1 MGFNHANIT
10 TKPKRLTLCLILFLS
25 TLALVACNRHPVFA
39 GPAFLSVRPA
49 DVLTVAQP
57 SKDLTIQNPTRSTI
71 AWRLTL
77 VHDSNNPQAGEWFT
91 ISQTQGEVS
100 GSGATTLTL
109 NLTSG
114 LPTGL
119 YTSTVTISYQDKQE
133 RFIVLGQIPGS
144 ATGTASLT
152 GQVTTDNAL
161 IPVLNA
167 RQAPAQL
174 ARTQPIAAHY
184 VPNQVLVKY
193 KEAEPSAHQAPT
205 NQTPTLSA
213 QQLETYQSLLQTLS
227 VDYQLRLLEPALPGQ
242 TALFETVQSET
253 NQDVEAV
260 AAALSRDP
268 RVEYATPNYYL
279 EALEL
284 PNDTNIS
291 EQWALS
297 VAGLPVG
304 WQVETGSSNPVTVA
318 VLDTGFDLNHEDLT
332 GRFWPGYDFC
342 GKTQGA
348 TETPS
353 ITCSS
358 FDADPGFGN
367 TINNHGTHVAGIL
380 AATGNNGKGVVGAAY
395 GSNVKLL
402 PVKIFD
408 DSGNAATIDTFAKGI
423 RWAVGLEVS
432 GVPLNEH
439 PARIINLSLGG
450 IFLNKDGSVNQGSL
464 RFIQD
469 AVDAASSAGAL
480 VIAATGNDNGANY
493 VRTPAAADHVLG
505 VGSVDTA
512 LERSNFSNYS
522 AVKKFGPGGVDLMA
536 PGNDILSTIPQN
548 NSGLIYGLLSG
559 TSMSTPVISGIAAL
573 VLSHEPEL
581 SPEALEQRLLAATYF
596 DTSYMTENEYGKG
609 VLRADLVFGLPGP
622 GSNVAVAV
630 GSTGM
635 SALATTKLDVYGGS
649 SPFTLNNLAG
659 GSYRLVTL
667 ANGTG
672 GQLSGLETLDVQD
685 AEQKTAN
692 VVIKKLQ

>member
-1 MGFNHANIT
+1 
-10 TKPKRLTLCLILFLS
+10 
-25 TLALVACNRHPVFA
+25 
-39 GPAFLSVRPA
+39 
-49 DVLTVAQP
+49 
-57 SKDLTIQNPTRSTI
+57 
-71 AWRLTL
+71 
-77 VHDSNNPQAGEWFT
+77 
-91 ISQTQGEVS
+91 
-100 GSGATTLTL
+100 
-109 NLTSG
+109 
-114 LPTGL
+114 
-119 YTSTVTISYQDKQE
+119 
-133 RFIVLGQIPGS
+133 
-144 ATGTASLT
+144 
-152 GQVTTDNAL
+152 
-161 IPVLNA
+161 
-167 RQAPAQL
+167 
-174 ARTQPIAAHY
+174 
-184 VPNQVLVKY
+184 
-193 KEAEPSAHQAPT
+193 
-205 NQTPTLSA
+205 
-213 QQLETYQSLLQTLS
+213 
-227 VDYQLRLLEPALPGQ
+227 
-242 TALFETVQSET
+242 LFETVQSEANQNRAT
-253 NQDVEAV
+253 QDVEAV

-318 VLDTGFDLNHEDLT
+318 VLDTGFDLSHEDLA

-342 GKTQGA
+342 GKTQEA

-358 FDADPGFGN
+358 FDTDPGFGN

-380 AATGNNGKGVVGAAY
+380 AATGNNAKGIVGAAY

-408 DSGNAATIDTFAKGI
+408 DSGNAASIDTFAKGI
-423 RWAVGLEVS
+423 RWAVGLEIA
-432 GVPLNEH
+432 GVPVNEH

-469 AVDAASSAGAL
+469 AVNAASSTGAL
-480 VIAATGNDNGANY
+480 VIAATGNDNGADY

-505 VGSVDTA
+505 VGSVSTA
-512 LERSNFSNYS
+512 LKRSDFSNYS

-536 PGNDILSTIPQN
+536 PGNSILSTIPQN

-622 GSNVAVAV
+622 GSNVTVAA
-630 GSTGM
+630 SSAGM
-635 SALATTKLDVYGGS
+635 STLTTTKLDVYGGS
-649 SPFTLNNLAG
+649 SPFTLSNLTG

-667 ANGTG
+667 ANGAG

-692 VVIKKLQ
+692 LVIKRLE